1 MSLITKDHLNL
12 TVQTI
17 KYFLSQKLGKEDYYT
32 DEEILQLLSD
42 SINMSPLTENGNYLV
57 ENDNYLVL

>member
-1 MSLITKDHLNL
+1 MSLITKGHLNL